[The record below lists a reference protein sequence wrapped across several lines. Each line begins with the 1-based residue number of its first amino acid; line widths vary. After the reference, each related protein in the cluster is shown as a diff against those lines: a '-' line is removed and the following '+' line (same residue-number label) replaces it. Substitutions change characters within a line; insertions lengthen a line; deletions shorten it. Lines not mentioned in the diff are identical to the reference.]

1 MYILFH
7 ITLCLLEKVDTMV
20 GKQHLFKRSMVLVKA
35 WCYFESHL
43 LSSQNGLLATYALE
57 TLVLCVFDL
66 MHEQLSISIS
76 ICLSIYLPTYLPT
89 YLPIYLSVY
98 LSIYLPAYISI
109 YLNY

>member
-57 TLVLCVFDL
+57 TLVLCVFNL
-66 MHEQLSISIS
+66 MHEQLHTPLEVLARLLDYFAIYLS
-76 ICLSIYLPTYLPT
+76 ICLSIHLSL
-89 YLPIYLSVY
+89 YLSVY
-98 LSIYLPAYISI
+98 PSI
-109 YLNY
+109 